1 MVKATTQFY
10 WEDKSRWWTVEALDS
25 VASKRVKAFIGGV
38 DGPRLPVRSRV
49 FYIHESEY
57 FYLQITNL
65 KEWLGVPLL
74 ALPLLLIALS
84 LFNFCDLQANK
95 VIPPLI

>member
-1 MVKATTQFY
+1 MAKATTQFY
-10 WEDKSRWWTVEALDS
+10 WENKSRWWAVEALDS
-25 VASKRVKAFIGGV
+25 VASKRVKASIGL
-38 DGPRLPVRSRV
+38 RC
-49 FYIHESEY
+49 FYIYKSEY
-57 FYLQITNL
+57 FYLQLINL